1 MIMKTLSKVYNY
13 FLMCYVAAQIKF
25 WEVRGLVRGV
35 DDSKLLD
42 EVVDNYKTGK
52 G

>member
-1 MIMKTLSKVYNY
+1 MIMKALSKVYNY
-13 FLMCYVAAQIKF
+13 FLICYIAAQIKF
-25 WEVRGLVRGV
+25 WEVRDLVLGV

-42 EVVDNYKTGK
+42 EVVDSYKTEK

>member
-13 FLMCYVAAQIKF
+13 FLICYVAAQIKF
-25 WEVRGLVRGV
+25 WEVRDKVRGV
-35 DDSKLLD
+35 DDSKLID
-42 EVVDNYKTGK
+42 EVVDSYKTGK

>member
-13 FLMCYVAAQIKF
+13 LLLCYVSAQIKF
-25 WEVRGLVRGV
+25 WEVRDQVQGV

-42 EVVDNYKTGK
+42 EVVDSYKTGK

>member
-1 MIMKTLSKVYNY
+1 MIMNTLSKVCNC
-13 FLMCYVAAQIKF
+13 FLILYVTALIKF
-25 WEVRGLVRGV
+25 WEVRDLVRGV

-42 EVVDNYKTGK
+42 EVVDSYKDGK

>member
-1 MIMKTLSKVYNY
+1 MIMKTLSRVCNY
-13 FLMCYVAAQIKF
+13 FLLCYVSAQIKF
-25 WEVRGLVRGV
+25 WEVRDQVRGV

-42 EVVDNYKTGK
+42 EVVDSYKTGK